1 MKDYLKCVLLIFGSL
16 CFTVL
21 TAVITTVSFEFIATI
36 SAVSV
41 QIALVA
47 VFLLLLS
54 LVFAGIIVALFGGYN

>member
-1 MKDYLKCVLLIFGSL
+1 MKDYLKCVLLVFGGL

-21 TAVITTVSFEFIATI
+21 TAVITEVSFAFIATI

-47 VFLLLLS
+47 LFLLLLS
-54 LVFAGIIVALFGGYN
+54 LVFAGIIVALW